1 MTITNKFGII
11 SLTAYTIWIYMIT
24 PYVPQPTPPSFQL
37 LTKYTWTFIIL
48 TTVAVDGKLT
58 LLSDGFI
65 SDVSR
70 KRRLLA
76 LFLFTWDSSSSRSES
91 SEEDSDTL
99 ENLDRDMMLACLL
112 VNRACALFV
121 WKWSSIAARD
131 SATLY
136 QFRFV
141 SFPVSHSGFY
151 NLPIAQQT

>member
-1 MTITNKFGII
+1 M
-11 SLTAYTIWIYMIT
+11 L
-24 PYVPQPTPPSFQL
+24 
-37 LTKYTWTFIIL
+37 KYFIIL

-99 ENLDRDMMLACLL
+99 ENLDSDMMLVCLL
-112 VNRACALFV
+112 VNRACALYG
-121 WKWSSIAARD
+121 KYR
-131 SATLY
+131 
-136 QFRFV
+136 Q
-141 SFPVSHSGFY
+141 
-151 NLPIAQQT
+151 